1 MKMFRRL
8 AAFAVALAMVLV
20 MLPATLSVSAGELPE
35 DVKGTKYE
43 AAASLL
49 CALDI
54 MVGDG
59 ANFNPDNNVTR
70 AEFAKILIA
79 SMGQLDAANAFAPSG
94 MFDDVATGEWYAPFV
109 EYAAQFGAING
120 YGDGRF
126 GPNDSVTGYQAI
138 KMIVFASGHNACIE
152 DPIGGFP
159 HEYANVAKEY
169 GFTKNLSDVVLSEP
183 MTRGQVAILT
193 ANVMKADMLKLKGAS
208 SESGNAYEA
217 LVGKSL
223 LTEKHDVYR
232 FDGLVTATAKTGI
245 YGPSNLFADEVQIES
260 GANVLV
266 LKIGESGIENE
277 LGTYVRAYYRV
288 NEDDGV
294 RVVVSYDTTSA
305 KNSKISMDYDD
316 VDIVAS
322 TNSVVRYWKDSDK
335 DSNSVKINID
345 PTCSI
350 IWNGSTSSHPTV
362 MDALGAASGK
372 NATVE
377 FMDFNGDNKMDV
389 LNIKAYDTYVIGRID
404 TIISTIT
411 DKLNTSKKL
420 KIDEEDDELFITM
433 KDNVGDEYSFSDIA
447 VGDVL
452 SVAKSDD
459 GQIMDILV
467 SLDIIEG
474 SVSSVG
480 KRDGRMFFEID
491 GQDYY
496 MTNDYF
502 NYVTDGDPSCAVGDL
517 KVKIGKNYEFK
528 LDAFGEIAYSDVVV
542 GDDSGMFGFI
552 IKTGVTEG
560 ADASVVAEIYSDG
573 YIDRYSFADSIKL
586 DGDRY
591 KGSQIVTAVND
602 VSSVIKTYIPG
613 SNITGKT
620 GYYGDGA
627 WYGIPVLFELDD
639 DGNISYIDTPVVGTD
654 EDRYTLQPVKNE
666 LAGRILNK
674 KYSSSAF
681 GNSLPVATSTNVIRL
696 PKGTNHLTDESK
708 WSTSKTFSGG
718 DSYYVQL
725 FTTDPDSYA
734 ASYIVVAN
742 GANGSVQ
749 TTFTADYVAGMN
761 DPTSRN
767 GGNGAGVKTTPLFV
781 VSEVYRAAV
790 GEDGEE
796 TIIISGLQSGSEVE
810 YTVDPEYYETGLMMD
825 TLAAECSTTL
835 DPSRTKEQ
843 PFFEGDVLRLAR
855 NAETDYVTFAGP
867 VFYIKEKCFASVTA
881 AAAIDSTSEYAY
893 YVDIATVSE
902 MDDTNAV
909 LSYLL
914 YNTDGEHYK
923 GAIAMEGDRIGT
935 NQDVTMTET
944 GYEGAFTKMFNMGN
958 FSKIMKYEA
967 NKAPGRRVDN
977 GSLSDIITLEDA
989 SNLLNPSIVIMHH
1002 RYGGSTYSMIII
1014 NL

>member
-8 AAFAVALAMVLV
+8 LAFAVVIAMVLV

-70 AEFAKILIA
+70 AEFAKILVA
-79 SMGQLDAANAFAPSG
+79 AMGQLDAASSFAPNG

-126 GPNDSVTGYQAI
+126 GPNDNVTGYQAI
-138 KMIVFASGHNACIE
+138 KMICFASGHNACIE

-159 HEYANVAKEY
+159 YEYANVAKEY

-193 ANVMKADMLKLKGAS
+193 ANVMKADMLKLTGSYGDGS
-208 SESGNAYEA
+208 SYEA

-245 YGPSNLFADEVQIES
+245 YGPSNLFSDEVQIEK
-260 GANVLV
+260 GASVLV
-266 LKIGESGIENE
+266 LKIGESGIESE
-277 LGTYVRAYYRV
+277 LGTYVRAYYKV

-294 RVVVSYDTTSA
+294 RVVISYDTTSA
-305 KNSKISMDYDD
+305 KNTKISMAYDD
-316 VDIVAS
+316 VDIASS
-322 TNSVVRYWKDSDK
+322 TNDVVRYWKDSDK

-345 PTCSI
+345 SACSI
-350 IWNGSTSSHPTV
+350 IWNGSTSSYPTV

-377 FMDFNGDNKMDV
+377 FSDFNGDNKIDV
-389 LNIKAYDTYVIGRID
+389 LSIKAYDTYVIGRID
-404 TIISTIT
+404 TVISTIT
-411 DKLNTSKKL
+411 DKLNTSRKL
-420 KIDEEDDELFITM
+420 KIDEDDDELFITM
-433 KDNVGDEYSFSDIA
+433 KDNVGDEYTFSDIA

-467 SLDIIEG
+467 SLDLVEG
-474 SVSSVG
+474 AISSVG
-480 KRDGRMFFEID
+480 KKDGRMFFEID
-491 GQDYY
+491 GEDYY
-496 MTNDYF
+496 MTSDYF
-502 NYVTDGDPSCAVGDL
+502 NYVTSGDPNCAVGDL

-528 LDAFGEIAYSDVVV
+528 LDAFGQIAYSDVLV
-542 GDDSGMFGFI
+542 GDDTGVFGFI

-560 ADASVVAEIYSDG
+560 ADARVVAEIYSDG

-586 DGDRY
+586 DGEKY
-591 KGSQIVTAVND
+591 KGSQIITAITD
-602 VSSVIKTYIPG
+602 VSSAIKTYIPG

-620 GYYGDGA
+620 GYYGDGV
-627 WYGIPVLFELDD
+627 WYGIPVLFELND
-639 DGNISYIDTPVVGTD
+639 DGDISYIDTPVVGLN
-654 EDRYTLQPVKNE
+654 EDKYTLQPVKNE
-666 LAGRILNK
+666 TAGRILNK

-696 PKGTNHLTDESK
+696 PKGTNYLTDESK
-708 WSTSKTFSGG
+708 WSTSKTFEGG

-734 ASYIVVAN
+734 ATYIIVAN
-742 GANGSVQ
+742 GANGSVE
-749 TTFTADYVAGMN
+749 TTFTADYATGLN
-761 DPTSRN
+761 DPTSTN
-767 GGNGAGVKTTPLFV
+767 GGGSSAGVKSTPLFV
-781 VSEVYRAAV
+781 VSEIYRAVA
-790 GEDGEE
+790 GEDDEE
-796 TIIISGLQSGSEVE
+796 TIVISGFERGVEVE

-825 TLAAECSTTL
+825 TLTAECSTTL
-835 DPSRTKEQ
+835 DPSRTKET
-843 PFFEGDVLRLAR
+843 PFFEGDVLRLAK
-855 NAETDYVTFAGP
+855 NAETGYVTFAGP

-881 AAAIDSTSEYAY
+881 SAAIDSTSEYAY
-893 YVDIATVSE
+893 YIDITTVSE

-914 YNTDGEHYK
+914 YNTDGDHYK
-923 GAIAMEGDRIGT
+923 GAIAMDGDRIGT
-935 NQDVTMTET
+935 NQDVTMTTT
-944 GYEGAFTKMFNMGN
+944 GYTGTFTKMYNMGN
-958 FSKIMKYEA
+958 FSRIMKYDA
-967 NKAPGRRVDN
+967 SKAPGRRVDA

-1002 RYGGSTYSMIII
+1002 RYGGSTYSMVII